1 MAQAPRTLFE
11 AATARGRVIRQG
23 EIACIVMDGAGSVI
37 VLMQEFIGAQKWAQS
52 RVPTANL
59 LSDRARFLDQFTA
72 IVSRPGSVQ
81 ATRGNDRQL
90 EKLARAMLAVGYDL
104 AEWTLPVE
112 LKTIG
117 HGKPPPASPSPK
129 ASAAPSETE
138 APDPKPATDR
148 GPASPD

>member
-11 AATARGRVIRQG
+11 AATRNGRVMRQG
-23 EIACIVMDGAGSVI
+23 EIACIVMDGAGSV
-37 VLMQEFIGAQKWAQS
+37 VVSMQEFMGAQKWAQS

-72 IVSRPGSVQ
+72 LVARPGSVQ
-81 ATRGNDRQL
+81 ATRGNDRLL

-117 HGKPPPASPSPK
+117 HARPPPTSPK
-129 ASAAPSETE
+129 AAASSDQTE
-138 APDPKPATDR
+138 DPAENPDR
-148 GPASPD
+148 GDGPVSPV